1 MQCSRTAS
9 IQMKVVLDTNC
20 LLQIIFPKSYH
31 KEVWDSF
38 FEQKYII
45 CLTNEILFEYREIIE
60 RRTGDEQFAED
71 IIELML
77 MMPNTELITTS
88 YRFNLITT
96 DPDDNKFVDCA
107 ITAGATF
114 IVSNDRHF
122 AELEKY
128 DFPKVDVK
136 SLSEFLNILKK
147 QNR

>member
-1 MQCSRTAS
+1 
-9 IQMKVVLDTNC
+9 
-20 LLQIIFPKSYH
+20 
-31 KEVWDSF
+31 
-38 FEQKYII
+38 
-45 CLTNEILFEYREIIE
+45 
-60 RRTGDEQFAED
+60 
-71 IIELML
+71 ML

>member
-1 MQCSRTAS
+1 
-9 IQMKVVLDTNC
+9 MKVVLDTNC